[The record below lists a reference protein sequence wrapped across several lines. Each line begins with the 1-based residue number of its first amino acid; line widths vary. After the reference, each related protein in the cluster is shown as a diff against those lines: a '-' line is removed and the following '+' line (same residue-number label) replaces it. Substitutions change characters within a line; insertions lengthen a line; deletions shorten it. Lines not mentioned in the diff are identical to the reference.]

1 MLFSLVHSPV
11 PRLRRIVDIPLK
23 YEGIRP
29 IRIWLRILYCAQL
42 RGNWHCTPM
51 HRFPERQKPT
61 KRRFFCFVMGAH
73 SPLFLAIPCVGIFW
87 RRFENPG
94 SIYGRFLII
103 FDRSLQTYGKYGLDP
118 SFAPLFLPPSFLSFS
133 SVLILPC
140 FPSVKIDRAGISLI

>member
-103 FDRSLQTYGKYGLDP
+103 FDRCKHMANTDSILD
-118 SFAPLFLPPSFLSFS
+118 FAPLFLPPSFLSFS

>member
-1 MLFSLVHSPV
+1 MLSWHRSMLFSLVHSPV

-103 FDRSLQTYGKYGLDP
+103 FDRSLHMANTDLILLSPHYFSHP
-118 SFAPLFLPPSFLSFS
+118 LSFPFP
-133 SVLILPC
+133 PC
-140 FPSVKIDRAGISLI
+140 LFSHVFHPWK